1 MKRKDIT
8 IITLFVVIIGALGFS
23 VIRNIH
29 LKRENTTLINNQ
41 NALITQRQL
50 ALNTNQMYKIHDSL
64 NAAKVSALRLEL
76 SNYKDM
82 KGADFELIKQL
93 KTNKSNLQAVISAQV
108 ETINSLQA
116 KIDTTIRFDT
126 VQNKVDT
133 IKCFE
138 HESKW
143 TKISAC
149 VNTKN
154 DSIAISIVNN
164 ESLKIIETVAY
175 KRFLGFLWRTNRVKN
190 RQIDVVSENPNT
202 KISNVEYITIEP

>member
-23 VIRNIH
+23 VIRNMH

-116 KIDTTIRFDT
+116 KINTTIRLDT